1 MTADTVQSDPIGLPS
16 PSVSDP
22 DSKPVPVVVKALG
35 NAVPCRRSVRQRR
48 RTAKAAGEDGCTS
61 VEEAVS
67 PRRHRAG
74 SRPAYVCQLCDKE
87 FTKHSSLVRHTY
99 QHSGE
104 TFPPCLSCTFASL
117 SICLCHYFQFPLY
130 VSRTQPAGLVFG
142 RLCLFI
148 YLFITRLQCFLKFVF
163 RGSHILADLRLRKE
177 PLHHCIITGKQF
189 GYGCPY
195 ETFIVANYIS
205 TLCH

>member
-117 SICLCHYFQFPLY
+117 SLSLSVIIFSFLCT
-130 VSRTQPAGLVFG
+130 SRGHSRQVLSLVV
-142 RLCLFI
+142 CV
-148 YLFITRLQCFLKFVF
+148 YLFVYYQVTMFSKVCFQGISYFS
-163 RGSHILADLRLRKE
+163 GSPVTKRTTAS
-177 PLHHCIITGKQF
+177 LHHYRKTVWIRL
-189 GYGCPY
+189 
-195 ETFIVANYIS
+195 S
-205 TLCH
+205 L